1 MIIQYNFPNEY
12 VSSVFVRTEETFVHL
27 YTTPPPGFVITD
39 AVVDI
44 YEGKLRGS
52 LGCIPEVSALK
63 MKHNV

>member
-1 MIIQYNFPNEY
+1 MIIQYNFPNGFIE
-12 VSSVFVRTEETFVHL
+12 SVFVRTEETFVDL

-52 LGCIPEVSALK
+52 LGCIPGVSA
-63 MKHNV
+63 